1 MEIFRTKID
10 LQNALNGLR
19 QIGQTTALIPTMGAL
34 HQGHLSLIE
43 FAKAH
48 ADIIIC
54 SIFVNPTQFNDPADL
69 EKYPRPIEQDIALL
83 ESTGCHILFLPSVE
97 EMYTPD
103 ENQWHID
110 LNGLDRVWEGER
122 RPGHFQGVTQ
132 IVYKLFNLVQPDQ
145 ACFGQK
151 DFQQIRVIQH
161 MIEQKELPVKLLI
174 SPTVRNPEGLA
185 LSSRNQR
192 LSEKG
197 KKNALVLHQA
207 LRYIQTHFHTKPIA
221 QITQEAQD
229 IVQANSEVKL
239 EYLSICQADT
249 LTPVQHQTPDPNTV
263 YVALVAAWV
272 DQVRLIDNV
281 LLNQESEYIQQL
293 DRKA

>member
-1 MEIFRTKID
+1 MEIFRTKVE
-10 LQNALNGLR
+10 LQNALADLR
-19 QIGQTTALIPTMGAL
+19 QTRQTITLIPTMGAL

-48 ADIIIC
+48 SDITIC

-83 ESTGCHILFLPSVE
+83 ESARCNFLFLPSIE
-97 EMYTPD
+97 EMYAPG

-110 LNGLDRVWEGER
+110 LKGLDTVWEGEH

-151 DFQQIRVIQH
+151 DFQQIMVIRR
-161 MIEQKELPVKLLI
+161 MIELKDIPVKLLI
-174 SPTVRNPEGLA
+174 CPTVRSSEGLA

-197 KKNALVLHQA
+197 KKDALVLHQA
-207 LRYIQTHFHTKPIA
+207 LRYIHTNFHNKPIA
-221 QITQEAQD
+221 QTIQQAKD
-229 IVQANSEVKL
+229 IVQANPDVKL
-239 EYLSICQADT
+239 EYLSVCQAHT
-249 LTPVQHQTPDPNTV
+249 LAPVQDQTPDPHTA
-263 YVALVAAWV
+263 YVALIAAWV